1 MMKIEPLLAEV
12 GELLGI
18 LTVKLGSA
26 TVEEMPALIDDAN
39 EVARLLLGCCV
50 MPDPG
55 GYLSTEKA
63 AMLRVELVRLAEAL
77 EVQISGII
85 DSRLM
90 QLGGST
96 TSATQH

>member
-1 MMKIEPLLAEV
+1 MMTSDAILPEICERLALMTAKF
-12 GELLGI
+12 G
-18 LTVKLGSA
+18 TA
-26 TVEEMPALIDDAN
+26 TVEEMPALIDEAKDAVRVILRRCLASDPVVSPE
-39 EVARLLLGCCV
+39 EV
-50 MPDPG
+50 
-55 GYLSTEKA
+55 

>member
-1 MMKIEPLLAEV
+1 V
-12 GELLGI
+12 
-18 LTVKLGSA
+18 T
-26 TVEEMPALIDDAN
+26 
-39 EVARLLLGCCV
+39 
-50 MPDPG
+50 PDPG
-55 GYLSTEKA
+55 GYLSTEEA

-96 TSATQH
+96 MSATRH